1 MNYMVNLMPISYSEL
16 IENSIQ
22 EEYKKVNQDQDYYYL
37 YKHYKMDTEKLTL
50 GVFNDSQLKYQ
61 YPLNFN
67 DPYDCLCTIKLDFK
81 SFKKTD
87 FENFIRSKV
96 TAKAWLE
103 NKNKYLKIV
112 ESKFNS
118 QEYIEEFRK
127 YIAVTCFNNAPLNIL
142 MWSHYADHHRGF
154 MLEFRYKKIENNYR
168 NLPMPVIYSNEY
180 PRLTVPWNL
189 KYIRQDKELLA
200 EFVVK
205 QLLIKSEIWRY
216 EKEFRVS
223 TTNSLFKKYDPNTLA
238 SVILGSQIS
247 DSDEKAIISAIEKYN
262 KVNNTDVKIYKTSPV
277 DNKFELTVNSHPRLC
292 N

>member
-1 MNYMVNLMPISYSEL
+1 MVILMPIYYSEL

-22 EEYKKVNQDQDYYYL
+22 EEYKKVIQDQEYYYL
-37 YKHYKMDTEKLTL
+37 YKHYKMDAEKLTL

-67 DPYDCLCTIKLDFK
+67 DPYDCLCTIKLDLRT
-81 SFKKTD
+81 FKKAD
-87 FENFIRSKV
+87 YEVFIKSKV
-96 TAKAWLE
+96 SAKEWLE

-118 QEYIEEFRK
+118 ENYIEEFRK

-142 MWSHYADHHRGF
+142 MWSHYADNHRGF

-168 NLPMPVIYSNEY
+168 NLPLPVIYSNDY
-180 PRLTVPWNL
+180 PQLTVPWNL
-189 KYIRQDKELLA
+189 KYLRHEKELLA

-205 QLLIKSEIWRY
+205 QLLIKSKIWSY
-216 EKEFRVS
+216 ENEFRVS
-223 TTNSLFKKYDPNTLA
+223 TTDSLFQKYDPKSLA

-247 DSDEKAIISAIEKYN
+247 DDDERDIISAVEKYN
-262 KVNNTDVKIYKTSPV
+262 SVNNTDVKIFKTSLV
-277 DNKFELTVNSHPRLC
+277 NNKFELTVNSHPRLS